1 MKYITRILFAF
12 AIIATLGFQ
21 LSTCVA
27 QPNPAHWRFNVKELS
42 ASEVELQ
49 FLSRPLPAAVVPAKN
64 ADTKWAVWPGAQRTR
79 RYNAS
84 MCIRLMPGTE
94 DEIRSL
100 YMKHWVETERGCEAA
115 DILMT
120 DAEFLRGIAILQEYL
135 DRVAVRGQ
143 VAECRW
149 RETA

>member
-1 MKYITRILFAF
+1 MIGFFEQFNTAYAGLHLDPDFAVVGEMLAEKYGI
-12 AIIATLGFQ
+12 
-21 LSTCVA
+21 
-27 QPNPAHWRFNVKELS
+27 RFREGNG
-42 ASEVELQ
+42 EVELQ
-49 FLSRPLPAAVVPAKN
+49 FLSRPLPAAAVPAKN
-64 ADTKWAVWPGAQRTR
+64 ADTKWAVWPGAQRVR

-84 MCIRLMPGTE
+84 MCIRLMPETE